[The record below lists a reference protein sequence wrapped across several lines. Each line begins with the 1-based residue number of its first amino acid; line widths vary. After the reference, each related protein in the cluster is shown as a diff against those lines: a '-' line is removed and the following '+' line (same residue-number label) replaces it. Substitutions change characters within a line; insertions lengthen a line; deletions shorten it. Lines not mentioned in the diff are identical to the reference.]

1 MPVLMLMWWG
11 QVDACLSGAERPKLY
26 VLLHVS
32 KSSAYSLYSSRN
44 LTELSD
50 SARCAGGAFK

>member
-1 MPVLMLMWWG
+1 MLMWWG

-32 KSSAYSLYSSRN
+32 KSSAYSLFSSRN